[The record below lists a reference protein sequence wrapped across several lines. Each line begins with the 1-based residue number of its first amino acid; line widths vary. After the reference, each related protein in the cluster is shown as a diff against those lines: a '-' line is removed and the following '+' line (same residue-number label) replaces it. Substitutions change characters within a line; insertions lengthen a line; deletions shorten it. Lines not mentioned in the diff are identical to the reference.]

1 MPRDAAVLEEGPAE
15 GAGARP
21 RERRNYARRYA
32 WFVAPAA
39 VVVVAVILFPWAFT
53 LYVSAFE
60 WRLGGARRFV
70 GLANY
75 LALLGDGRFG
85 WAVLRTLL
93 YTALAVA
100 LPMLLG
106 VAAALAF
113 HRRFPLRGLAR
124 TVFILPMMA
133 TPVAVALVWTMMF
146 HPQLGVLNWLLT
158 SVGLPSSM
166 WVYSAETV
174 IPTLVLVEVWHWT
187 PLVMLLVLGGL
198 ASLPVDPYEAARIDG
213 ANAWQAFRH
222 ITLPLLMPF
231 LVVALIIR
239 AIDALKA
246 FDTIYVI
253 TQGGPGQASET
264 INIFLY
270 LQAFAFYNVG
280 YASAVVVVFFA
291 IILALAAL
299 LLWTRERVRAT

>member
-1 MPRDAAVLEEGPAE
+1 MPPSAHR
-15 GAGARP
+15 
-21 RERRNYARRYA
+21 RRNYARRYGG
-32 WFVAPAA
+32 FVLPAAA
-39 VVVVAVILFPWAFT
+39 VVLAVIVFPWLFT
-53 LYVSAFE
+53 LYISGFE
-60 WRLGGARRFV
+60 WRLGSAARWV
-70 GLANY
+70 GLDNY
-75 LALLGDGRFG
+75 ARLFGDARFG
-85 WAVLRTLL
+85 WAMLRTLG
-93 YTALAVA
+93 YTALAVL

-106 VAAALAF
+106 IVAALAF

-158 SVGLPSSM
+158 SLGLPPSL

-174 IPTLVLVEVWHWT
+174 IPTLVIVEVWHWT
-187 PLVMLLVLGGL
+187 PLVMLLLLGGL
-198 ASLPVDPYEAARIDG
+198 ASLPLDPYEAAKIDG
-213 ANAWQAFRH
+213 ASPWQVFRH
-222 ITLPLLMPF
+222 ITWPLLLPF
-231 LVVALIIR
+231 IVVALIIR
-239 AIDALKA
+239 TIDALKA

-291 IILALAAL
+291 IILSLAAL
-299 LLWTRERVRAT
+299 LLWTRQRVKLT

>member
-1 MPRDAAVLEEGPAE
+1 MNSATTTAVA
-15 GAGARP
+15 AGAARAE
-21 RERRNYARRYA
+21 RRRRRRNYARRYV
-32 WFVAPAA
+32 WFVVPAA
-39 VVVVAVILFPWAFT
+39 AVVVAVIVFPWLFT
-53 LYVSAFE
+53 LYVSAFD
-60 WRLGGARRFV
+60 WRLGGERRFI

-75 LALLGDGRFG
+75 QALFGDARFG
-85 WAVLRTLL
+85 WAVLRTLG
-93 YTALAVA
+93 YTGLAVVI
-100 LPMLLG
+100 PIILG

-113 HRRFPLRGLAR
+113 HRKFPLRGLAR

-158 SVGLPSSM
+158 SVGLPPSL
-166 WVYSAETV
+166 WVYSTATV

-187 PLVMLLVLGGL
+187 PLVMLLILGGL
-198 ASLPVDPYEAARIDG
+198 ASLPVDPYEAAKIDG
-213 ANAWQAFRH
+213 ATPFQAFRH
-222 ITLPLLMPF
+222 ITLPLLAPF
-231 LVVALIIR
+231 IVVALIIR
-239 AIDALKA
+239 TIDALKA

-291 IILALAAL
+291 LIMVLAAL
-299 LLWTRERVRAT
+299 LLWTRERVRLP

>member
-1 MPRDAAVLEEGPAE
+1 MPRDAAVLEG
-15 GAGARP
+15 GAASAAAP
-21 RERRNYARRYA
+21 RRRRNYARRYA

-53 LYVSAFE
+53 LYVSAHE
-60 WRLGGARRFV
+60 WRLGGGRSWV
-70 GLANY
+70 GLGNY
-75 LALLGDGRFG
+75 EKLLTDARFG
-85 WAVLRTLL
+85 WAVARTLF
-93 YTALAVA
+93 YTALAVVF
-100 LPMLLG
+100 PILLG
-106 VAAALAF
+106 TAAALAF

-124 TVFILPMMA
+124 TIFILPMLG

-146 HPQLGVLNWLLT
+146 HQQLGVLNWLLT
-158 SVGLPSSM
+158 QAGLTRSM

-174 IPTLVLVEVWHWT
+174 IPTLVMVEVWHWT

-198 ASLPVDPYEAARIDG
+198 ASLRTDPYEAAKIDG

-239 AIDALKA
+239 TIDALKA

-270 LQAFAFYNVG
+270 LQAFAFYNMG

-291 IILALAAL
+291 LIMALAAL
-299 LLWTRERVRAT
+299 LLWTRQRVRLT